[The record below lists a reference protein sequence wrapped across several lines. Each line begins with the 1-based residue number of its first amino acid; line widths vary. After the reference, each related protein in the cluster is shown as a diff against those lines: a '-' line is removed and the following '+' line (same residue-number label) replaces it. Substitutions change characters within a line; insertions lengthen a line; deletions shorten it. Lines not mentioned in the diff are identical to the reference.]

1 MSSIRSK
8 YLNRKNNNTFTNTSE
23 VSNNFKL
30 EKQKQPKIINK
41 IENNSTSNNKPLNYS
56 KQKQYFTHNYSRDQS
71 SSLQSDNNFYNSK
84 ENNYVKYR
92 NLDKSNLPKEQSNS
106 SDSKY
111 FNNKINSKNKFKN
124 IPVIIEIEYEKIT
137 NNKSFQ
143 NDENG
148 NFNVYFMKPDLRAKT
163 ISSTKKCKA
172 LNNLKLKKKT
182 IQNQNTTEKKNE
194 MINEDEEENPYN
206 DNNYNFSNKE
216 KQFQERNSDIMP
228 LEIIHLN
235 KERQF
240 KSNLVQK
247 LISFKLKQV
256 EKDKIPLNLAY
267 KKRKEE
273 NFQNSLKHL
282 LVKQSQPIDMKK
294 ELMYYKGYFRFWKRK
309 CKSSFDQQRY
319 KKRFKKDRNIRITTV
334 IYKAEKPVEEKHIL
348 TQSIKF
354 RKNLVIILENRKK
367 YLNNTNLNFTNKN
380 INKENINKNEEH
392 LNKIVN
398 DDDKKENIKLEKS
411 VTNISKQKR
420 EKNKQKDFCKN
431 IYSNNNIN
439 KNDNIGSENL
449 NNIYCQN
456 EKNKLNAKKILENNI
471 KKKEALIKINK
482 AIEKKFE
489 VEGFKHLKNLVNK
502 GEMKEETEKLESII
516 EKNNSNSKIQI
527 INEPKENQNKNKILE
542 AFNILN
548 NLIIDKTKIQIFNG
562 YKKLKQFNNFTK
574 SQNNNLD
581 NNNDL
586 NRVKITILK
595 NEINNNQMRNEKES
609 NINYEKDFDNNINI
623 NNNSDK
629 LLSSSQQIHSDKEI
643 DNICNVILDEI
654 NHNEEILIDKNK
666 NKKENNV
673 KNIEGKNEK
682 WTINKFNWKL
692 GDSIKETDS
701 LFGLSEDELKNSRK
715 IKNSLNL
722 NEQINNSQKIKTNA
736 NHNILI
742 KQNQEILEKDK
753 NSEEEQIIMN
763 HYMNQNNNINKING
777 KIRYSENEE
786 ENEKEEEEFIY
797 EEGEENEVD
806 MNNINPKKI
815 IQTTEEEEDE
825 IEEEQI
831 YQNRNKQNKI
841 KNEEGKYYNEEEMEN
856 NYKNGGE
863 ENEINGDEEEYNY
876 EEIEGGEIYLDKQNQ
891 EEFEEIEQE
900 EGEGEEEGEEAYY
913 VVQGDNGEEGEEY
926 IFDEENQPQEYNEEI
941 EDDENGEEQGFVYVN
956 DEELQDENIN
966 FEEEDNEQNNQ

>member
-1 MSSIRSK
+1 M
-8 YLNRKNNNTFTNTSE
+8 
-23 VSNNFKL
+23 
-30 EKQKQPKIINK
+30 
-41 IENNSTSNNKPLNYS
+41 
-56 KQKQYFTHNYSRDQS
+56 
-71 SSLQSDNNFYNSK
+71 
-84 ENNYVKYR
+84 
-92 NLDKSNLPKEQSNS
+92 
-106 SDSKY
+106 
-111 FNNKINSKNKFKN
+111 
-124 IPVIIEIEYEKIT
+124 
-137 NNKSFQ
+137 
-143 NDENG
+143 
-148 NFNVYFMKPDLRAKT
+148 
-163 ISSTKKCKA
+163 
-172 LNNLKLKKKT
+172 
-182 IQNQNTTEKKNE
+182 
-194 MINEDEEENPYN
+194 
-206 DNNYNFSNKE
+206 
-216 KQFQERNSDIMP
+216 
-228 LEIIHLN
+228 
-235 KERQF
+235 
-240 KSNLVQK
+240 
-247 LISFKLKQV
+247 
-256 EKDKIPLNLAY
+256 
-267 KKRKEE
+267 
-273 NFQNSLKHL
+273 

-367 YLNNTNLNFTNKN
+367 YLNNTKLNYTIKN
-380 INKENINKNEEH
+380 INNKENINKNEEH

-411 VTNISKQKR
+411 VTNMSKQKR

-431 IYSNNNIN
+431 INNIIN
-439 KNDNIGSENL
+439 KNDNLGSENL

-456 EKNKLNAKKILENNI
+456 EKNKFNAKKILDNNI

-502 GEMKEETEKLESII
+502 GEMKEETEKLESIV

-722 NEQINNSQKIKTNA
+722 NEQINNSQKIKTNV

-806 MNNINPKKI
+806 MNNINPKKML
-815 IQTTEEEEDE
+815 QTTEEEEEDE
-825 IEEEQI
+825 VEEEQI
-831 YQNRNKQNKI
+831 CQNKNKGNKN
-841 KNEEGKYYNEEEMEN
+841 KNEEGMYYNEDEIEN

-926 IFDEENQPQEYNEEI
+926 IIDEENQPQEYNEEI

-956 DEELQDENIN
+956 DEDLQDENVN
-966 FEEEDNEQNNQ
+966 FEEEEEDNEQNNQ